1 MRSDPGIPARI
12 DPAAVY
18 GLGFMR
24 GSRLR
29 FLLSLL
35 GFLYG
40 TIPEPEAVV
49 SGFQDVAVVSEA
61 IQESGRHLGVT
72 EDGGP
77 FAKAEI
83 GGDDD
88 AGALVELAE
97 KMEQQSAA

>member
-1 MRSDPGIPARI
+1 
-12 DPAAVY
+12 
-18 GLGFMR
+18 
-24 GSRLR
+24 
-29 FLLSLL
+29 L

-77 FAKAEI
+77 SR
-83 GGDDD
+83 
-88 AGALVELAE
+88 LVVMTMLVR
-97 KMEQQSAA
+97 S

>member
-1 MRSDPGIPARI
+1 
-12 DPAAVY
+12 
-18 GLGFMR
+18 MR
-24 GSRLR
+24 GSRLG

-35 GFLYG
+35 GLLYG
-40 TIPEPEAVV
+40 AVPEPEAVI
-49 SGFQDVAVVSEA
+49 SGLQDVAVVSEA

-97 KMEQQSAA
+97 EMEQQIAA